1 MKRLTA
7 AAVSRRG
14 QTART
19 WNSGTN
25 NVQLGADKTN
35 LSLKFSLNSKGGG
48 VTDINLVIGAADFDA
63 IVKNMVSADREN
75 AMRTMAATLALEIEN
90 QSAHDRITIQDARK
104 SVVEAAKEAYMSA
117 PQGRD
122 HAEKLT
128 LDMVEQLVDDLAKL
142 DRQMPEKA
150 MAVSR

>member
-104 SVVEAAKEAYMSA
+104 S
-117 PQGRD
+117 
-122 HAEKLT
+122 
-128 LDMVEQLVDDLAKL
+128 
-142 DRQMPEKA
+142 
-150 MAVSR
+150 